1 MRIEKWGFLLSY
13 AIYLVIC
20 VFFSLLS
27 NDECAINSMIFAI
40 TVAST
45 AFSIAD
51 LLFTKLD
58 IDKKERESMF
68 NLFYISNFAVNLHM
82 EQIKE
87 TYSSE
92 AEKLISK
99 LTEIFEGDT
108 AIIARF
114 LMGDLS
120 AEEKSS
126 FLNKVKACSSEE
138 LYSFISDIS
147 ESDNSDIVDIVF
159 EEKKERDNI
168 QKLDR
173 KQQKKEKM
181 KLLLPSCIAV
191 FGLVGLLTILT
202 LRLSVAS
209 QINNALTVVAFL
221 SVIISLLLKEYY
233 KASSLRQIN
242 QQKNELLKDLRQK

>member
-13 AIYLVIC
+13 AIYLVVCI
-20 VFFSLLS
+20 FFSFLS
-27 NDECAINSMIFAI
+27 DDECAINSMIFAI
-40 TVAST
+40 TIAST

-68 NLFYISNFAVNLHM
+68 NLYYTSNFAVDRHM
-82 EQIKE
+82 GQLKE
-87 TYSSE
+87 TYGSE

-99 LTEIFEGDT
+99 LEEIFEGDT
-108 AIIARF
+108 AIITKF

-120 AEEKSS
+120 AEEKDS

-138 LYSFISDIS
+138 LYSFISNIS
-147 ESDNSDIVDIVF
+147 ESDNSDVVDIVF
-159 EEKKERDNI
+159 DEKKERTNI
-168 QKLDR
+168 HKLDL
-173 KQQKKEKM
+173 KQQKKEESKF
-181 KLLLPSCIAV
+181 LLSSSIAV

-202 LRLSVAS
+202 LRINVAS
-209 QINNALTVVAFL
+209 QINNALTIVAFL
-221 SVIISLLLKEYY
+221 SVIISLILKEYY
-233 KASSLRQIN
+233 KANSLRQLN